1 MARCDIE
8 GCGWRGKAAGLP
20 IHKAKQHGIHPQHED
35 MSDTGESWTIKATF
49 RTVSGDE
56 PLRYEVDIPLLP
68 SHTLKPQKPQQID
81 PLDALVQ
88 ELEEEYG
95 R

>member
-8 GCGWRGKAAGLP
+8 GCGWRGKAAGLA
-20 IHKAKQHGIHPQHED
+20 IHKARQHDIHPQHDD
-35 MSDTGESWTIKATF
+35 MSDL
-49 RTVSGDE
+49 E
-56 PLRYEVDIPLLP
+56 PTSEPP
-68 SHTLKPQKPQQID
+68 KNKPQKPQSTD